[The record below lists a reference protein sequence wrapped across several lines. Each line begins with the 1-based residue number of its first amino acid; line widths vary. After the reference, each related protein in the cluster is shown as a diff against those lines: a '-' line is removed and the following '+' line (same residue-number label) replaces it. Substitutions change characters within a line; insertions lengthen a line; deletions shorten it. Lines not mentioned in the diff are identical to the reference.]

1 MNCSDEMRNRDEACI
16 ALPPLVFEDSEKDVG
31 LVFTYY
37 NSPSLF
43 PLADKNN
50 SNSST
55 VVGTSVIGA
64 IVGGG
69 NRTGNVTIIL
79 PFLLS
84 VRMCYVKNVI
94 RMCVYLYSRLH
105 TTVQQL
111 LVSAGI
117 SLETVFNFGILNAL
131 LYRIFLAGGRG
142 NWTTKGCTV
151 NSDLC
156 SNIVS
161 CTCDHLTNFG
171 ALVVYSCYNY
181 ISCVIL

>member
-1 MNCSDEMRNRDEACI
+1 MYN
-16 ALPPLVFEDSEKDVG
+16 
-31 LVFTYY
+31 YY
-37 NSPSLF
+37 ILRICLF
-43 PLADKNN
+43 
-50 SNSST
+50 
-55 VVGTSVIGA
+55 IQY
-64 IVGGG
+64 
-69 NRTGNVTIIL
+69 
-79 PFLLS
+79 
-84 VRMCYVKNVI
+84 YVLRI
-94 RMCVYLYSRLH
+94 CVLYSRLH

-131 LYRIFLAGGRG
+131 FYTIFLAGGRG

-181 ISCVIL
+181 ISCVI